1 MARRDFSR
9 LAGNKYSLRAKTW
22 HIIKRIDFVSNHLGA
37 MGDLLVTT
45 WMGLIFSML
54 IVLGVGLSGIVL
66 GVFNNGMHTL
76 LVNIPAMLLISI
88 GSFLV
93 ALNALMTN
101 PSMGLQVVVSI
112 RFLFHKINDKEG
124 KKSFEFN
131 PFRFVEGIESKSVLE
146 TIVEGRSRFL
156 VVYSVRGAVS
166 PVCFDN
172 DLNELAGLN
181 SRLLFNIERDTVLG
195 TLISIQSSKVEEKTL
210 PPNATEAM
218 IRKRDINYDVTSK
231 LQYNQQL
238 QTLVVISAPNLDV
251 LRSRIE
257 SVEVIFRQ
265 GLVIGYSRLQGE
277 DARRA
282 MQEIY

>member
-1 MARRDFSR
+1 MARRDFSG

-22 HIIKRIDFVSNHLGA
+22 HMIKRIDFISNRLGA

-45 WMGLIFSML
+45 WMGI
-54 IVLGVGLSGIVL
+54 ILSLLTLAAGGFGIVQ
-66 GVFNNGMHTL
+66 GIISNGMHTA
-76 LVNIPAMLLISI
+76 LVNTPAMLLILI
-88 GSFLV
+88 GSLLI
-93 ALNALMTN
+93 ALNFLMTN

-112 RFLFHKINDKEG
+112 RFLFLKTKDKEG

-146 TIVEGRSRFL
+146 TIVEGQSRFL

-238 QTLVVISAPNLDV
+238 QTLVVISAPSLDV

-277 DARRA
+277 DARKA